1 MAHLTLGMMTQ
12 NPAASGVLMYF
23 VLGMVGLQTLV
34 GIGCM
39 VAAAWGPTRR
49 WLAGFAGQR

>member
-1 MAHLTLGMMTQ
+1 MAHLALGLMNQ

-23 VLGMVGLQTLV
+23 VLGIVALQAVVGV
-34 GIGCM
+34 GCV

>member
-1 MAHLTLGMMTQ
+1 MSHLTLAMMTQ

-23 VLGMVGLQTLV
+23 VLGIVGLQTLIGV
-34 GIGCM
+34 GCIA
-39 VAAAWGPTRR
+39 AAAWGPTRR